1 MPGFLTQQSIVSPIA
16 ITDTFV
22 VGSEAEMLAL
32 SNASVGDI
40 AIRTDLNQTFILKNG
55 VSSAIE
61 NWEEILSPTSQYRG
75 VSYISSFYSL
85 ALADSGKLIVAQ
97 NDSPSDIVVTVP
109 AQSSVS
115 WQNGTKISITRVGTG
130 GVLIAEGAGVTFYTP
145 SGANIS
151 VQYGVVDLYKVDA
164 DTWLLNGDLQF

>member
-75 VSYISSFYSL
+75 VSYISGFYSL

-97 NDSPSDIVVTVP
+97 NDSPNDIVVTVP
-109 AQSSVS
+109 PQSSVA
-115 WQNGTKISITRVGTG
+115 WQNGTKISITRVGSG

-151 VQYGVVDLYKVDA
+151 VQYGVVDLYRVDA